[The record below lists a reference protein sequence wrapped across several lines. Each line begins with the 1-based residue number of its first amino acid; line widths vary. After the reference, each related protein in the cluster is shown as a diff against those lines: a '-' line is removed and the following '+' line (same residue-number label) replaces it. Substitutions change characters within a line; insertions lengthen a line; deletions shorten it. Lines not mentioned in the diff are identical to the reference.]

1 MLAPRSV
8 GRPGPRIAVLVV
20 VERLKVTREA
30 DASVLT
36 AQDGARVADV
46 CTVDNRAPT
55 LAFEV
60 EEDGDGNGAADDP
73 LRLHSF
79 VDREVRA
86 RHRRRHER
94 WGQRAHAVAR
104 DVDDSE
110 VAAAGEFGRRAVER
124 FARQQVRPEIQMAQ
138 LSQCGEGAGFN
149 RRDLVVDEL
158 EHEQRRWQHTGVYH
172 AERVAGHVQ
181 LLEVR

>member
-1 MLAPRSV
+1 MIRSRRETGCDRTCRGGRSGTIILDRKRLAPRSV
-8 GRPGPRIAVLVV
+8 GRPGPRIAALVV

-86 RHRRRHER
+86 RHRRRHLRVCR
-94 WGQRAHAVAR
+94 W
-104 DVDDSE
+104 
-110 VAAAGEFGRRAVER
+110 
-124 FARQQVRPEIQMAQ
+124 
-138 LSQCGEGAGFN
+138 
-149 RRDLVVDEL
+149 
-158 EHEQRRWQHTGVYH
+158 
-172 AERVAGHVQ
+172 
-181 LLEVR
+181 